1 MLKWM
6 TLLILTSAIS
16 GCASRPP
23 EVRDTACTAFEI
35 IRPSRAD
42 TADTK
47 RQVLQHNTTYRQ
59 LCKK

>member
-6 TLLILTSAIS
+6 MLCAVISAIS

-23 EVRDTACTAFEI
+23 EVRDSACSAFEI

-42 TADTK
+42 TIETK
-47 RQVLQHNTTYRQ
+47 RQVLTHNTTYRKICQ
-59 LCKK
+59 K